1 MHSNDSCFRIIN
13 KNNRCLLLDCSTQI
27 FWILEPN
34 SIPKEL
40 INQQLNLQVLE
51 KKILRSDNS
60 YLQKLKEN
68 VELLRKLNFFV
79 PFKGGI
85 QENNSCQ
92 YSDITQIYVNP
103 SLDCN
108 LNCWFCYA
116 KDARNKNNS
125 KLDFEDISKV
135 ILPILDY
142 KKENSFSDSIGFSI
156 GFTEELTLNFH
167 LFKRIKSFI
176 DKIKNQYEF
185 SIFLFLP
192 STNLMQ
198 ATEEYVDFI
207 NDYKHLTVSIDLD
220 NKNQVNNV
228 VQNME
233 KFNRDVEKHLIIPI
247 HSKIKN
253 IYDIYTRF
261 SNYFDYISLRP
272 VRVKINSKYPW
283 TLETLNNIKMEI
295 SKLFK
300 KLLSLDDENLLS
312 FFEKIGPTDYFVRYF
327 HRIIERQKLD
337 KRCIAGK
344 TAYAINSILEISPC
358 SSLSDFEGLSVEIS
372 DFNIQD
378 ALEKLRKKI
387 PNYRE
392 TECSVCYIQ
401 SYCGGPCM
409 DWVVKLNDQNLLH
422 PNKIECDF
430 NKHIVEETLFFI
442 SYLIESRKKLFDLII
457 TERKLRNRL
466 NYPLDFNQF
475 SKFFS

>member
-1 MHSNDSCFRIIN
+1 MHLNDSCFRIIH
-13 KNNRCLLLDCSTQI
+13 KNNRCLLLDCSSQI

-40 INQQLNLQVLE
+40 FNQQLNLQVLE
-51 KKILRSDNS
+51 KKIFRTDNS

-68 VELLRKLNFFV
+68 IELLRKLNFFV
-79 PFKGGI
+79 PLKRGI
-85 QENNSCQ
+85 QENNSYQ
-92 YSDITQIYVNP
+92 SSDITQIYVNP

-116 KDARNKNNS
+116 KDSRKKNKS
-125 KLDFEDISKV
+125 KLDFEEISKI
-135 ILPILDY
+135 ILTILDY
-142 KKENSFSDSIGFSI
+142 KKGNNFSDSIGFSI
-156 GFTEELTLNFH
+156 GFTEELTLKFQ

-176 DKIKNQYEF
+176 EKIKNQYEF

-198 ATEEYVDFI
+198 VTEEYVDFI
-207 NDYKHLTVSIDLD
+207 NDYKHLTVSIDLE

-228 VQNME
+228 VQNIE
-233 KFNRDVEKHLIIPI
+233 KFNLDIEKHLIIPI
-247 HSKIKN
+247 HSKIEN
-253 IYDIYTRF
+253 FYYIYSRF

-272 VRVKINSKYPW
+272 VRVKIDSEYPW
-283 TLETLNNIKMEI
+283 TLETLSNIKMEI

-337 KRCIAGK
+337 ERCIAGK
-344 TAYAINSILEISPC
+344 TAYAVNSVLEISPC
-358 SSLSDFEGLSVEIS
+358 SSLSDYEGLSVEIS

-378 ALEKLRKKI
+378 AVEKLRKKI
-387 PNYRE
+387 PNYKE
-392 TECSVCYIQ
+392 TECSTCYIQ
-401 SYCGGPCM
+401 SCCGGPCM
-409 DWVVKLNDQNLLH
+409 DWVVKLDDQNLLH

-430 NKHIVEETLFFI
+430 NKHIVDETLFFI
-442 SYLIESRKKLFDLII
+442 SDLIENRKKLFDLII
-457 TERKLRNRL
+457 KERKLRNRL